1 MLWNINTVILHENP
15 KWIHYIN
22 KIFNITAVYNI
33 PINSS
38 EKRFPIIPFKMTKT
52 EWENNEE
59 IKIFREYLRIPSVHP
74 NVDYSKLW
82 TEVARISK

>member
-1 MLWNINTVILHENP
+1 MLFNINNVILHENP
-15 KWIHYIN
+15 KCIRYISD
-22 KIFNITAVYNI
+22 KWNITVAYNI

-38 EKRFPIIPFKMTKT
+38 EGAISKRFLVIPFKMTKT

-82 TEVARISK
+82 T